1 MVLDDGT
8 ATAIGIAIGLLII
21 SGLVALWLRSCR
33 NHQHRASQ
41 AAAGGSNNSGQP
53 GFRSMYIK
61 SLIQFTNNSICN
73 PNIIRKYF
81 IFFAL
86 FSVQV
91 PLRKTNIN
99 GRGAIPPVPD
109 DQTRFTTGIGT
120 NVNAMRSMNSYP
132 QHPHLMTTTMTR
144 TNGADGFTTTTKQGK
159 NDN

>member
-61 SLIQFTNNSICN
+61 SLIQFTNNSICKISLEN
-73 PNIIRKYF
+73 TLSSLHYFQCKY
-81 IFFAL
+81 L
-86 FSVQV
+86 CE
-91 PLRKTNIN
+91 
-99 GRGAIPPVPD
+99 
-109 DQTRFTTGIGT
+109 
-120 NVNAMRSMNSYP
+120 
-132 QHPHLMTTTMTR
+132 
-144 TNGADGFTTTTKQGK
+144 KQI
-159 NDN
+159 